1 VRKTGGEDVE
11 FYDVATGLR
20 AGRITTRETQLGR
33 VTSTMVE
40 GDYKKVGN
48 LLQPTSVRTQAAGML
63 QVIRISWI
71 EYDRVPMSIFEL
83 PAGIKALLL
92 R

>member
-1 VRKTGGEDVE
+1 
-11 FYDVATGLR
+11 
-20 AGRITTRETQLGR
+20 
-33 VTSTMVE
+33 MVE

-48 LLQPTSVRTQAAGML
+48 LLQPTSVRTQAGGVL
-63 QVIRISWI
+63 QVIKITWI